1 MTADAQSP
9 VSFMFQVNRLPKNGA
24 DVTLE
29 ADEAQRAE
37 LARIHDLLSVEAF
50 TAELSVKK
58 WKADGVMVKGRV
70 RARITQQCVVTLD
83 PILSHIDE
91 EITAIFVPE
100 TSKLARHLDE
110 TEIILDP
117 EAEDLPE
124 TYSGDSIDLGALAE
138 EFFTLG
144 IDPYPR
150 KEGIT
155 LEEALG
161 GEVEEKRGPLYE
173 QLKKLGGGN

>member
-1 MTADAQSP
+1 MGGSPLTRKLWMLGTRRLSPRRSNAISIRTRRSGKGPRRSLPMSCGQRPPFSLFPMRNWPREHCALSLSSRSRPMTADAQSP

-100 TSKLARHLDE
+100 TSKLARH
-110 TEIILDP
+110 
-117 EAEDLPE
+117 
-124 TYSGDSIDLGALAE
+124 
-138 EFFTLG
+138 
-144 IDPYPR
+144 
-150 KEGIT
+150 
-155 LEEALG
+155 
-161 GEVEEKRGPLYE
+161 
-173 QLKKLGGGN
+173 